1 MCRRLAQA
9 SAYRVGCAD
18 GAAYD
23 AVLAAAVLE
32 AVKVAVVAAPG
43 RIAGGASRRPQ
54 LTDDVAVRIE
64 HTNGRNRRLL
74 ESLLPPGLAQQALG
88 REFRGAVERLLAQD
102 GRTPTVV
109 LRHGSPCQET
119 GSISRCAASTP
130 GSHPRD
136 RRPSIMPLVCFLTKG
151 PGPRSCA
158 LPILRQPRPS
168 RAGARSA
175 QEMVE
180 QRHSEAP
187 SSVHERSDPHP
198 CQVPAR
204 CDRLPFQR
212 RDHEPADKDWHE
224 SAEHKTS
231 HPERQTAWDPVSNQR
246 PHATPNAAPECE
258 IDDLRYPERRN
269 AAQRIGPCLDCAQD
283 GQESNH
289 ALVNGE
295 RCCKA
300 GD

>member
-168 RAGARSA
+168 RASARSA

-198 CQVPAR
+198 WQVPAR

-212 RDHEPADKDWHE
+212 RDHEPAGKGRARERGPQTKPPGPPTCVE
-224 SAEHKTS
+224 SVKKPPPTG
-231 HPERQTAWDPVSNQR
+231 
-246 PHATPNAAPECE
+246 TPNRGPRMQDEG
-258 IDDLRYPERRN
+258 LGFPERRN

-283 GQESNH
+283 GQ
-289 ALVNGE
+289 
-295 RCCKA
+295 
-300 GD
+300 